1 LYVVNV
7 TGAMSRPV
15 GIKDIA
21 KALGVSI
28 GTVDRALHGRPGISP
43 VTRKKI
49 LNKARSLGYKPNLA
63 ARMLSSRQE
72 RSISVNLP
80 RDIQS
85 FFDPLRQ
92 GIAEAARAAEASGF
106 RAEYRTYPRLGEGEI
121 EAFEAALQQN
131 IHGIIIV
138 PGDPDKLKP
147 LIRKASS
154 RNIPVVCVATDA
166 PGTERLAAVCVDPA
180 VNGAM
185 AAELMARFLSSQGRI
200 AVFTGSLGTTDHQQK
215 LEGFRQT
222 LASFAP
228 SMEIAAVLE
237 THDNVREAYRKST
250 DALAAA
256 PDIRGIYVSTANSMP
271 VLRAVEESGRAGR
284 VAVIATDLF
293 PELVSFIQSGAV
305 AATIHQRP
313 FNQGRMAFQTLQKF
327 LVEGFTPSPVV
338 KLAPQVVMRSNLS
351 LFLPRERFEPE
362 NVEI

>member
-1 LYVVNV
+1 MNV
-7 TGAMSRPV
+7 TGAPSRPV

-49 LNKARSLGYKPNLA
+49 LNMARSLGYRPNLA

-72 RSISVNLP
+72 RSISITLP
-80 RDIQS
+80 REIQS
-85 FFDPLRQ
+85 FFDPLRE
-92 GIAEAARAAEASGF
+92 GIAQAARSAESSGF
-106 RAEYRTYPRLGEGEI
+106 RAEFRTYPRLGEGEI
-121 EAFEAALQQN
+121 EAFEAALEQK

-166 PGTERLAAVCVDPA
+166 PGTDRLAAVCVDPA

-185 AAELMARFLSSQGRI
+185 AAELMARFLGAQGRI
-200 AVFTGSLGTTDHQQK
+200 AVFTGSLATTDHQQK
-215 LEGFRQT
+215 LEGFRRT

-228 SMEIAAVLE
+228 AMSIAAVLE
-237 THDNVREAYRKST
+237 THDNEKEAYRKST
-250 DALAAA
+250 DALAAS
-256 PDIRGIYVSTANSMP
+256 PNIRGIYVSTANSMP
-271 VLRAVEESGRAGR
+271 VLRAIGESGRANN
-284 VAVIATDLF
+284 VAVITTDLF
-293 PELVSFIQSGAV
+293 PELVPFIQSGVV

-338 KLAPQVVMRSNLS
+338 KLAPHVVMRSNLS